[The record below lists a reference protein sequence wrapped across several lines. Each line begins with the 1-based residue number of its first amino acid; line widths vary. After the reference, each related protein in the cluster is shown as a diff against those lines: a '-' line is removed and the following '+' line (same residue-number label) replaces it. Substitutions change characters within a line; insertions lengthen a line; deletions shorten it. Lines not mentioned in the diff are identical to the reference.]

1 MLKNKVSIYV
11 PSTYRDQP
19 APDNVVKFYVNNT
32 LKELSKMYGG
42 ATATDAI
49 GSYYSKD
56 LDKLITE
63 PVTICYSYCDSYD
76 LEKLRA
82 ICEELKTVFIQESI
96 SLEINNTLEF
106 I

>member
-1 MLKNKVSIYV
+1 MLKNRIAVYV

-42 ATATDAI
+42 ATATAAI
-49 GSYYSKD
+49 GSYYSKE

-63 PVTICYSYCDSYD
+63 PVTICYSYCDNYD
-76 LEKLRA
+76 YQKLVD
-82 ICEELKTVFIQESI
+82 ICQELKTVFLQESV

>member
-1 MLKNKVSIYV
+1 MLKNKVSVYV
-11 PSTYRDQP
+11 PSTYRDQA

-42 ATATDAI
+42 ATATAAI
-49 GSYYSKD
+49 GSY
-56 LDKLITE
+56 
-63 PVTICYSYCDSYD
+63 
-76 LEKLRA
+76 
-82 ICEELKTVFIQESI
+82 CEELKTVFLQESI

>member
-42 ATATDAI
+42 ATATAAI
-49 GSYYSKD
+49 GSYYSQE

-76 LEKLRA
+76 YGKLVD
-82 ICEELKTVFIQESI
+82 ICQELKTVFLQESV